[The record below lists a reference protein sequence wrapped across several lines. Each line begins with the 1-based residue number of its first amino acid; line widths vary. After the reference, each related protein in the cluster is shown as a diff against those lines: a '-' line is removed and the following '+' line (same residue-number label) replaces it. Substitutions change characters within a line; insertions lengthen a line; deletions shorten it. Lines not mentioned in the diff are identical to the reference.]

1 MKKKYLTRKTRKIL
15 HLVLIY
21 VGITVITAALVFPF
35 LWMVSTSFKEPAE
48 IFTDIPHWIPKHISL
63 INYYKIWS
71 PESGFPQNFKNSL
84 IVATFTTII
93 AILLSTFA
101 AYGLARFNFRGKNFF
116 ALGLLVTQMFPPVL
130 LIIPIYLIMIGL
142 RLVNTHA
149 ALVITYCTFAVPFS
163 TWMLYGYF
171 ETLPAE
177 LEEAALV
184 DGCSRVG
191 TLFRIILPLAA
202 PGIAAVALFSF
213 ILSWQEY
220 MFALTLTRTAD
231 MRTLPVG
238 ISMLIGFREV
248 LWGQLMA
255 GSVIV
260 TVPVVVLFVYFQKYL
275 IKGLTM
281 GAVKG

>member
-1 MKKKYLTRKTRKIL
+1 MKKYLKQKTRKIFRL
-15 HLVLIY
+15 FFVYSAITLIT
-21 VGITVITAALVFPF
+21 GALVFPF
-35 LWMVSTSFKEPAE
+35 LWMVSTSFKESAE
-48 IFTDIPHWIPKHISL
+48 IFTEIPHWIPKRVSL
-63 INYYKIWS
+63 VNYYKIWS
-71 PESGFPQNFKNSL
+71 DESGFPKNFRNSI

-93 AILLSTFA
+93 AIMLSTFA
-101 AYGLARFNFRGKNFF
+101 AYGLARFRFRGRNFF
-116 ALGLLVTQMFPPVL
+116 SLGLLVTQMFPPVL
-130 LIIPIYLIMIGL
+130 LIIPIYLIMINL
-142 RLVNTHA
+142 RLINTYP

-171 ETLPAE
+171 ESLPAE

-184 DGCSRVG
+184 DGCSRTG
-191 TLFRIILPLAA
+191 ALFRIIVPLSA

-220 MFALTLTRTAD
+220 MFALTLTRTAE

-238 ISMLIGFREV
+238 ISMLVGFREV

>member
-1 MKKKYLTRKTRKIL
+1 SLFFLVLTRVSSRIQ
-15 HLVLIY
+15 
-21 VGITVITAALVFPF
+21 VI
-35 LWMVSTSFKEPAE
+35 
-48 IFTDIPHWIPKHISL
+48 
-63 INYYKIWS
+63 
-71 PESGFPQNFKNSL
+71 
-84 IVATFTTII
+84 
-93 AILLSTFA
+93 LSTFA
-101 AYGLARFNFRGKNFF
+101 AYGLARFKFRGRNFF
-116 ALGLLVTQMFPPVL
+116 SMGLLVTQMFPPVL
-130 LIIPIYLIMIGL
+130 LIIPIYLIMINL
-142 RLVNTHA
+142 RLVNTYA

-184 DGCSRVG
+184 DGCSRLG
-191 TLFRIILPLAA
+191 TLFRIIIPLAA

-220 MFALTLTRTAD
+220 MFALTLTRTAE

-238 ISMLIGFREV
+238 ISMLVGFREV

-281 GAVKG
+281 GAIKG